1 MRDFSTGE
9 VAVETARL
17 APKMSTTILPW
28 ICLPL
33 THHAKMPFMQYVRVT
48 HNGRIIVLQ
57 SETHTHIIAASTTTE
72 QDVGSNRN
80 FCSRRVGFG
89 YSYLLDVKVYK
100 GEYQTKVLRH

>member
-72 QDVGSNRN
+72 QDVGIRPCNISCY
-80 FCSRRVGFG
+80 FAF
-89 YSYLLDVKVYK
+89 
-100 GEYQTKVLRH
+100 

>member
-72 QDVGSNRN
+72 QDVGSSTRKRGKMFKVIKGKHILLFTN
-80 FCSRRVGFG
+80 
-89 YSYLLDVKVYK
+89 YL
-100 GEYQTKVLRH
+100 